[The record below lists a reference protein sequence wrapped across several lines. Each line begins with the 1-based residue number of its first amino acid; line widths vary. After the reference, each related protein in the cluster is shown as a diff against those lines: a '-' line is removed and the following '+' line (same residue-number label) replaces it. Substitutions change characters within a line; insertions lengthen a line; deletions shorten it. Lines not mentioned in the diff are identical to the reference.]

1 MYANTTVC
9 NCRYK
14 FRWKTCENKTKTKH
28 TEKKNI
34 SRVAFFAHTARLHS
48 ILLGTKLY
56 VQEAS
61 NEEQVL
67 KENVN
72 PEKEQR

>member
-1 MYANTTVC
+1 MQIPRSVIVDTSFAGKPAKIRQNR
-9 NCRYK
+9 N
-14 FRWKTCENKTKTKH
+14 